1 MATRI
6 IFDNWEVFATGIS
19 YSKIILLEHLPIPT
33 TEKSVLEYQDFTVSF
48 ISGEDHI
55 KD

>member
-1 MATRI
+1 MGTRRN
-6 IFDNWEVFATGIS
+6 FDNREVFAAGNS

-33 TEKSVLEYQDFTVSF
+33 TEKSVLEYQNFTVSF